1 MPAIP
6 PLGRS
11 LSPLP
16 EESLRGYVLRLS
28 YRLNLSPG
36 RIAER
41 TGLTAD
47 GRSPARAPAALLT
60 EIPGEAKTAFARM
73 TRLTTEQVDQ
83 LVLAS
88 LHERYPLPNE
98 ATRTSG
104 PDRRL
109 LTNRTI
115 FLPQTRFCPDCLA
128 GDGTPIQASFG
139 GPWRKTWHLPVVFV
153 CPQHRR
159 LLEHRCP
166 HCEHLVHG
174 HRSGATALLLPAMR
188 ARPLHPA
195 QCRTPIDTARGLTF
209 PSCCGSRLDQHG
221 PAPRTATPELLELQ
235 ERILS
240 LLAPDGP
247 TQTISAGQPT
257 DPAHYF
263 IDLQALT
270 LLICSTWPATRPLS
284 PSETT
289 ATAIDQHV
297 DSLARQASERQIRS
311 PATTTRIT
319 FDAPPADAA
328 ASAGLARIADHIL
341 QGGEPAE
348 VREHLR
354 ALLPASTRKASRSP
368 WGLRV
373 SRTTTPCSP
382 GLTAAFAPLLRTF
395 TRSGGQPQARRD
407 VTIRPQL
414 WGPEHIPA
422 FLPKDW
428 YDRHFEP
435 LGGVNP
441 MFTRR
446 TAVLRL
452 VQMVEGGSLGEAAG
466 HLGIAATDTTHERK
480 GRIYS
485 GAGHVHRIAKT
496 HPDPYAFE
504 TALNA
509 LAGELDQPST
519 QLVNY
524 QQRRRALEAWS
535 IDADTW
541 NDLIARLPA
550 VPGPQEPELGDRKRQ
565 IASIYIWVQIT
576 SGEHHFAPR
585 PIEAAQPAHIQ
596 HAWKLRRNTI
606 WHLFQRDLPRP
617 HYTGLKAELN
627 ALAAALAR
635 TIDAA
640 DPQPPTKPGNRHL

>member
-1 MPAIP
+1 
-6 PLGRS
+6 
-11 LSPLP
+11 
-16 EESLRGYVLRLS
+16 
-28 YRLNLSPG
+28 
-36 RIAER
+36 
-41 TGLTAD
+41 
-47 GRSPARAPAALLT
+47 
-60 EIPGEAKTAFARM
+60 
-73 TRLTTEQVDQ
+73 
-83 LVLAS
+83 
-88 LHERYPLPNE
+88 
-98 ATRTSG
+98 
-104 PDRRL
+104 
-109 LTNRTI
+109 
-115 FLPQTRFCPDCLA
+115 
-128 GDGTPIQASFG
+128 
-139 GPWRKTWHLPVVFV
+139 
-153 CPQHRR
+153 
-159 LLEHRCP
+159 
-166 HCEHLVHG
+166 
-174 HRSGATALLLPAMR
+174 MR

-195 QCRTPIDTARGLTF
+195 QCRTPIDTARGLPF
-209 PSCCGSRLDQHG
+209 PPVAAADSTNTDQRPARPALSCSNSRK
-221 PAPRTATPELLELQ
+221 R
-235 ERILS
+235 S
-240 LLAPDGP
+240 SAPDGP
-247 TQTISAGQPT
+247 AQTISAGQPT

-311 PATTTRIT
+311 PATTARIT

-354 ALLPASTRKASRSP
+354 ALLPTSTRKASRSL

-452 VQMVEGGSLGEAAG
+452 VQMVAGGSLGEAAG
-466 HLGIAATDTTHERK
+466 YLGIAATDTTQQ
-480 GRIYS
+480 G
-485 GAGHVHRIAKT
+485 
-496 HPDPYAFE
+496 PD
-504 TALNA
+504 L
-509 LAGELDQPST
+509 L
-519 QLVNY
+519 
-524 QQRRRALEAWS
+524 RRRP
-535 IDADTW
+535 
-541 NDLIARLPA
+541 RP
-550 VPGPQEPELGDRKRQ
+550 PHRQ
-565 IASIYIWVQIT
+565 D
-576 SGEHHFAPR
+576 APR
-585 PIEAAQPAHIQ
+585 PIR
-596 HAWKLRRNTI
+596 L
-606 WHLFQRDLPRP
+606 
-617 HYTGLKAELN
+617 
-627 ALAAALAR
+627 
-635 TIDAA
+635 
-640 DPQPPTKPGNRHL
+640 